1 MKFYKKSL
9 LFLVPMLFMLLM
21 MNSCNSCSNKKDEPK
36 GPQPTEFEEAMTAK
50 DTTAVKQLVDQ
61 FFSYVKEKNFS
72 EAAGM
77 LYRND
82 EDPNHEPQQLNNE
95 EMAEVRGMLESVPMV
110 DYRIEYIKFDENYQN
125 EVLCHVIIKKAEGDM
140 PEMSTKMF
148 FKPVNYMGNWL
159 LCLTNT
165 EYGDKGVVNPDKRDS
180 VQKDFEKKQK
190 PQAEPTEENKE

>member
-1 MKFYKKSL
+1 
-9 LFLVPMLFMLLM
+9 
-21 MNSCNSCSNKKDEPK
+21 
-36 GPQPTEFEEAMTAK
+36 
-50 DTTAVKQLVDQ
+50 
-61 FFSYVKEKNFS
+61 
-72 EAAGM
+72 
-77 LYRND
+77 
-82 EDPNHEPQQLNNE
+82 
-95 EMAEVRGMLESVPMV
+95 MLESVPMV

-180 VQKDFEKKQK
+180 VEKDFEKKQK
-190 PQAEPTEENKE
+190 PQAEPKEEKE

>member
-82 EDPNHEPQQLNNE
+82 EDPNHEPQQ
-95 EMAEVRGMLESVPMV
+95 RGDGGSK
-110 DYRIEYIKFDENYQN
+110 R
-125 EVLCHVIIKKAEGDM
+125 HV
-140 PEMSTKMF
+140 
-148 FKPVNYMGNWL
+148 
-159 LCLTNT
+159 
-165 EYGDKGVVNPDKRDS
+165 GVCANGRLPHRVHQ
-180 VQKDFEKKQK
+180 V
-190 PQAEPTEENKE
+190 